1 MNQKADWIASP
12 QTKKIMVMQEFDD
25 KNGVSKMDLSTGY
38 YTLEYPLDHKKHPEF
53 DISTYEKN
61 MPEIIRNNRYDD
73 GSSYWYLTTIRT
85 QSQMLFPV
93 GEKDNIKWCLAKIKP
108 LTEKEM
114 KELSQHIDFTSK
126 LDMENAQYFD
136 TYLEAVKE
144 MNGFSLGD
152 I

>member
-1 MNQKADWIASP
+1 MPWWIQINIFTP
-12 QTKKIMVMQEFDD
+12 KIWIF
-25 KNGVSKMDLSTGY
+25 GVN
-38 YTLEYPLDHKKHPEF
+38 
-53 DISTYEKN
+53 IS
-61 MPEIIRNNRYDD
+61 
-73 GSSYWYLTTIRT
+73 
-85 QSQMLFPV
+85 